1 MVDKNNMCM
10 LMCMCMLTKRAQIL
24 FDEDLWK
31 YLVELA
37 KAKSLSVGELIR
49 NAVEA
54 KYAHAKEKRLEK
66 RREAIEST
74 LKHRIISKEKI
85 NYKELINYGRKY

>member
-1 MVDKNNMCM
+1 M
-10 LMCMCMLTKRAQIL
+10 LMCMYMLTKRAQIL

-37 KAKSLSVGELIR
+37 KSKNLSVGELIR
-49 NAVEA
+49 DAVEA
-54 KYAHAKEKRLEK
+54 KYAHVEEKKLEK
-66 RREAIEST
+66 RRIAIEST
-74 LKHRIISKEKI
+74 LKHRITSKEKI